1 MLLKDKKTLMSFMRV
16 DGGDGVPSHR
26 TLPFLTALSTDRG
39 RSWSKPKPLPDD
51 MLAAYPKATV
61 LESGALL
68 LTAGRPGSDLW
79 VSLDGFGE
87 RWARYSLP
95 TFHNQLIDS
104 PGSALPKD
112 WKACKPYVDAAANHT
127 FAGDSVPRVDNKP
140 DGGPM
145 FGFIGTSGYN
155 AIAPLSGAA
164 ALLCYDIKGWGMG
177 YYGTG
182 LPMLCKYCLV

>member
-1 MLLKDKKTLMSFMRV
+1 MSFMRA

-26 TLPFLTALSTDRG
+26 TLPFLTASSTDRG

-61 LESGALL
+61 LDSGVLL

-79 VSLDGFGE
+79 VSLDGFGAG
-87 RWARYSLP
+87 WTRYSLP
-95 TFHNQLIDS
+95 TFHNQLIDAS
-104 PGSALPKD
+104 DSALPKN
-112 WKACKPYVDAAANHT
+112 WKACKAYVDAAVNHT
-127 FAGDSVPRVDNKP
+127 FAGDPRPRVDNKP

-145 FGFIGTSGYN
+145 SGFISTSGYN
-155 AIAPLSGAA
+155 AIASLKGAS
-164 ALLCYDIKGWGMG
+164 ALVCYDIKGWGMG

-182 LPMLCKYCLV
+182 LPMLCECFMTVVKAVL